1 MIAFKPH
8 LEPFVIQDEAV
19 YLVSERGVA
28 AVQGELA
35 AALAPLLDGTRAA
48 EQVVGELADRYP
60 AERVR
65 RALDQLVRAGRV
77 GETHAAGA
85 GDRQTAAYWE
95 LAGLD
100 GHRAAGRIAAGL
112 VRLEGHGEV
121 ELASFEQALAA
132 AGLVPTRASSTP
144 AAPALA
150 LVVCD
155 DYLQPMLA
163 QVNAGALASG
173 RPWLLA
179 RPAGSVIWVGPL
191 FRPGETGC
199 WRCLEHRLSANRQA
213 LSYLQTRLGRQTPPV
228 TAGRL
233 PLTVQLGA
241 QLAALEAARFVAGVP
256 AGEAAVLTFDTLSMT
271 QERHTLVRRPQCPGC
286 GDPTLVADS
295 ARRPIA
301 FASRPK
307 SFTAD
312 GGHRAH
318 SPEEVLERYGR
329 QVSPIT
335 GVVTNL
341 TRFTAAPPPLKVYT
355 AGQNLARQVDQLGSL
370 RTSLRSLSCGKG
382 MSDTQARASAIC
394 ESIERYS
401 GVFQGDEARITASF
415 SELRDDAIHPDRC
428 LLYSEAQYRERAA
441 WNARGSGFSF
451 VTEPLDDD
459 TRVEWSP
466 VWSVTRGRTRWLP
479 TSYLYYGYPR
489 PAGSGLP
496 VADSNGNAAGTSLE
510 DAALQGFL
518 ELVERDSVALW
529 WYNRVRRPAIDL
541 DSFAD
546 PYVHELRATYASL
559 GRDVWALD
567 LTSDFGIPAV
577 GAFSRRTGR
586 EVEDILIAFGAH
598 LDPRIALLRALT
610 EMNQFLPAVI
620 HSAGDGRTGYGAD
633 DQELVRWWS
642 TATLANQPYLL
653 SDPDL
658 PARTPASWPRLAGDD
673 LAEDLALAG
682 RLVSER
688 GLEMLVL
695 DQTRPDIGL
704 PVVKVIVPGMRHF
717 WARLA
722 PGRLYDVPAAL
733 GWLPAPTAE
742 TALNPIPIFI

>member
-1 MIAFKPH
+1 VIAFKPH
-8 LEPFVIQDEAV
+8 LEAYVIPDEAV

-35 AALAPLLDGTRAA
+35 TALAPLLDGTRAA
-48 EQVVGELADRYP
+48 EQIVGELADRYP
-60 AERVR
+60 PERIR

-77 GETHAAGA
+77 SETPATVTC
-85 GDRQTAAYWE
+85 DRHTAAYWE

-100 GHRAAGRIAAGL
+100 GHQAAGRIAAGHVQL
-112 VRLEGHGEV
+112 DGHGEV
-121 ELASFEQALAA
+121 DLGPFEQALATV
-132 AGLVPTRASSTP
+132 GLVPTGSAPGPAP
-144 AAPALA
+144 AAHALA

-155 DYLQPMLA
+155 DYLQPTLA
-163 QVNAGALASG
+163 EVNATALASE
-173 RPWLLA
+173 RPWLLV
-179 RPAGSVIWVGPL
+179 RPVGSVIWVGPL
-191 FRPGETGC
+191 FRPGQTGC

-213 LSYLQTRLGRQTPPV
+213 LSYLQNRLGTQTPPV
-228 TAGRL
+228 SAGRL
-233 PLTVQLGA
+233 ALTVGLGA

-271 QERHTLVRRPQCPGC
+271 QERHTLVRRPQCPDC
-286 GDPTLVADS
+286 GDPTLVAGRG
-295 ARRPIA
+295 RRRIA

-307 SFTAD
+307 AFTGD
-312 GGHRAH
+312 GGHRALP
-318 SPEEVLERYGR
+318 PEEVLERYGD

-341 TRFTAAPPPLKVYT
+341 TRFTAARPELKVYT
-355 AGQNLARQVDQLGSL
+355 AGQNLARHVDQLGLL

-415 SELRDDAIHPDRC
+415 SKLGDDAIHPDRC
-428 LLYSEAQYRERAA
+428 LLYSEAQYRDRAA
-441 WNARGSGFSF
+441 WNARGSAFNF
-451 VTEPLDDD
+451 VTDPLPDDA
-459 TRVEWSP
+459 RVEWSP
-466 VWSVTRGRTRWLP
+466 VWSMTASRTRWLP

-489 PAGSGLP
+489 HPGSGLP
-496 VADSNGNAAGTSLE
+496 VADSNGSAAGTSLE

-546 PYVHELRATYASL
+546 PYISRLRATYASL
-559 GRDVWALD
+559 EREVWALD

-577 GAFSRRTGR
+577 GAFSRRIGR

-620 HSAGDGRTGYGAD
+620 H
-633 DQELVRWWS
+633 
-642 TATLANQPYLL
+642 
-653 SDPDL
+653 
-658 PARTPASWPRLAGDD
+658 
-673 LAEDLALAG
+673 
-682 RLVSER
+682 SER

-722 PGRLYDVPAAL
+722 PGRLYDVPVAL
-733 GWLPAPTAE
+733 GWLPEPTNE
-742 TALNPIPIFI
+742 SALNPIPVFI